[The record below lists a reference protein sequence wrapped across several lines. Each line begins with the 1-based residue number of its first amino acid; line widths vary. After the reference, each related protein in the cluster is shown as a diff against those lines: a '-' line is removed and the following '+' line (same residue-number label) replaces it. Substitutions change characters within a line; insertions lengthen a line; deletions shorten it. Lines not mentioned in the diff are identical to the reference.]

1 MKCLLARDKSCTK
14 INSGKECP
22 DIHIYICV
30 CVYIYIYIHIH
41 RKKKKILGGM
51 MSLESFC
58 LEEAVF
64 MLLFEYATG

>member
-22 DIHIYICV
+22 DIHIYVCV
-30 CVYIYIYIHIH
+30 CIYIYAYTG
-41 RKKKKILGGM
+41 KKKKILGGM

>member
-1 MKCLLARDKSCTK
+1 VKCLLARDKSCTK

-22 DIHIYICV
+22 DIHIYV
-30 CVYIYIYIHIH
+30 CVYIYIRIH
-41 RKKKKILGGM
+41 RKKKILGGM